1 MEWVCPS
8 PLFSKGEWLGINRVR
23 KFKGIHSVVDFVLCD
38 GHTVDPWDLT
48 REPSDSARV
57 FSVEQPTRS
66 DFALFGRA
74 IQLISS
80 DSLRLPTALGQFV
93 GKPHR
98 PDVWFTNNDKTQQ
111 YRSIDESSFL
121 EYNLL
126 LDSRPTR
133 HGTAFSSPIH

>member
-23 KFKGIHSVVDFVLCD
+23 KFKGIHSVADFVLCD
-38 GHTVDPWDLT
+38 GRTVDPWVLT